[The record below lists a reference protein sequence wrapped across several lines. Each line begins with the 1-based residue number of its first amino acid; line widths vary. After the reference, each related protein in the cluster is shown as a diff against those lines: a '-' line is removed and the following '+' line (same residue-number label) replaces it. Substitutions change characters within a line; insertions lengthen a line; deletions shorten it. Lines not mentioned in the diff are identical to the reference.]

1 MTLGEL
7 FAEVSA
13 GLKSSMIPTFSL
25 DAEIIICETAGI
37 ARHRIISHP
46 ETEISNETVDI
57 IRSMTKRRAEREP
70 LAYITGLKEFY
81 GLEFSVNKSVLIPR
95 PETELLVD
103 QAIYFAPQKSEFLD
117 ICTGSGAVAVSVK
130 YNRPDLSVSASDISS
145 EALECARLNAEN
157 IVSGKIEFKESDVF
171 SAFAGRKFSLITAN
185 PPYIAESEKKTL
197 EAELSFE
204 PQQALFADDSGMKI
218 IKTIISTAKEYL
230 ADNGILLIEIG
241 ASQKNAVRDFAHSN
255 GFETVFCPDYAG
267 INRVA
272 RITQK
277 QGY

>member
-1 MTLGEL
+1 MTLGEI

-13 GLKSSMIPTFSL
+13 QLKSSGIPSFSL

-46 ETEISNETVDI
+46 ETEISGNLI
-57 IRSMTKRRAEREP
+57 KLIHSMAKRRAEREP
-70 LAYITGLKEFY
+70 LAYITGVKEFY

-103 QAIYFAPQKSEFLD
+103 QAIYFAPQKSDFLD

-130 YNRPDLSVSASDISS
+130 YNRPDLSVWASDISAD
-145 EALECARLNAEN
+145 ALKCARLNAEN

-171 SAFAGRKFSLITAN
+171 SAFAGRKFSLISAN
-185 PPYIAESEKKTL
+185 PPYIAESEKISL

-204 PQQALFADDSGMKI
+204 PQNALFADDSGMKI
-218 IKTIISTAKEYL
+218 IKAIISDAKKYL
-230 ADNGILLIEIG
+230 TDSGILLVEIG

-267 INRVA
+267 IDRVA

-277 QGY
+277 

>member
-1 MTLGEL
+1 MTLGEI
-7 FAEVSA
+7 FAEISA
-13 GLKSSMIPTFSL
+13 VLKSSGIPTFSL

-37 ARHRIISHP
+37 ARHKIISHP
-46 ETEISNETVDI
+46 ETEISANVIDS
-57 IRSMTKRRAEREP
+57 IRSMAKRRAEREP

-103 QAIYFAPQKSEFLD
+103 QAIYFAPQKSDFLD

-130 YNRPDLSVSASDISS
+130 YNRPDLSVFASDISAD
-145 EALECARLNAEN
+145 ALGCARLNAEN

-185 PPYIAESEKKTL
+185 PPYIAESEKDSL

-204 PQQALFADDSGMKI
+204 PQNALFADDSGMKI
-218 IKTIISTAKEYL
+218 IKTIISEAKEFL
-230 ADNGILLIEIG
+230 TDNGILLIEIG
-241 ASQKNAVRDFAHSN
+241 ASQKNAVRDFAHLN
-255 GFETVFCPDYAG
+255 GFEAVFCPDYAG
-267 INRVA
+267 IDRVA
-272 RITQK
+272 RITPK
-277 QGY
+277 